1 MANISLKIQNG
12 DILIEL
18 SGESNEVK
26 QIFKDIKEN
35 GLGYLSVSNKTS
47 INSDIKELVDREDIS
62 ESKEIKNVESKS
74 KKIQASKKARTKVTI
89 TSTYE
94 MLELNL
100 SEEQRKKLKEYYSD
114 FTLSTN
120 VQRICVLSYWYKQN
134 IGINE
139 FDTNTIFTLLRMV
152 QEKASFNIPQAFSD
166 IQNRSQYLV
175 STGEKGKYKLTP
187 IGEDYVTDDLM
198 KKVK

>member
-100 SEEQRKKLKEYYSD
+100 SDEQRKKLKEYYSELNPKSW
-114 FTLSTN
+114 T
-120 VQRICVLSYWYKQN
+120 VYK
-134 IGINE
+134 
-139 FDTNTIFTLLRMV
+139 
-152 QEKASFNIPQAFSD
+152 
-166 IQNRSQYLV
+166 
-175 STGEKGKYKLTP
+175 
-187 IGEDYVTDDLM
+187 
-198 KKVK
+198 